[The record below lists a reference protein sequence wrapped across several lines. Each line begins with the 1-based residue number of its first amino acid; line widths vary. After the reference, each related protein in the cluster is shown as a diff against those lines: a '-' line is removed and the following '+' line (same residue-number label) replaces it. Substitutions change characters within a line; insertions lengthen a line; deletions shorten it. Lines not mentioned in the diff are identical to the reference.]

1 MIAEDYKVDF
11 ILKDGGL
18 YFVFADQLNY
28 WQRIYKN
35 VNVIETVENIAMQMD
50 EGTIPRKT
58 SKGILRY
65 INTHLSNKNASY

>member
-1 MIAEDYKVDF
+1 MIAEDFKIDF

-18 YFVFADQLNY
+18 YFIFADQLNY

-35 VNVIETVENIAMQMD
+35 INVVDCVEDIALQMD

-58 SKGILRY
+58 SKGILIY
-65 INTHLSNKNASY
+65 INKYLSNQNAS